1 VGEEEAD
8 VDLPDPNPPAGTD
21 RGRGC
26 SVGSWTVKLVS
37 GLVPVFLMVIVKAT
51 FPPVSFTR
59 FTDWIVNWALPLI
72 TWVLFTKIE
81 ATKLPPIITI
91 AIVMR
96 TAYSWLMP
104 RLLLERL
111 WYLDMLDRRRRG
123 QEFLNEKNGNPVVTT
138 QLRME
143 LLKDLQQ

>member
-1 VGEEEAD
+1 MGEEEAD
-8 VDLPDPNPPAGTD
+8 VDLPDPNPPAGTA

-26 SVGSWTVKLVS
+26 SVENWTVKLVS
-37 GLVPVFLMVIVKAT
+37 GLVPVFLMVIEKAT
-51 FPPVSFTR
+51 FPSVSFTR

-91 AIVMR
+91 AMVMR

-111 WYLDMLDRRRRG
+111 WYLDMLDRRRRL
-123 QEFLNEKNGNPVVTT
+123 QEFLSSKNRNLLVTT
-138 QLRME
+138 QLRM
-143 LLKDLQQ
+143 

>member
-1 VGEEEAD
+1 M
-8 VDLPDPNPPAGTD
+8 
-21 RGRGC
+21 
-26 SVGSWTVKLVS
+26 S
-37 GLVPVFLMVIVKAT
+37 GLEPVFLMVIVKAT

-72 TWVLFTKIE
+72 IWVLFTKIE

-91 AIVMR
+91 VMVMR

-111 WYLDMLDRRRRG
+111 WYLDMLDRRRRL
-123 QEFLNEKNGNPVVTT
+123 QEFLNEKNGNLFVTT
-138 QLRME
+138 QLRM
-143 LLKDLQQ
+143 